1 MIQAKLKVTKGSSA
15 GKEIPISKAQFV
27 IGRAD
32 GCHLRPNSDAISR
45 RHCAVL
51 MRDDGVYA
59 KDLGSRNGT
68 FVNDVQITGKQKLEH
83 GDMLRVGPIGF
94 EVILVGAAE
103 QVSHKE
109 SSTPAVSAQGPAAGP
124 SRPSD
129 SRPSDSGMI
138 SEWLQDDNM
147 SSSST
152 SDDRTR
158 HFVLDETSKSV
169 THDTVEASAE
179 TTKIVKKRQ
188 KPEKKEPGK
197 LPLNAREQAKDSQEA
212 AAKMLRKMF
221 NRGT

>member
-1 MIQAKLKVTKGSSA
+1 
-15 GKEIPISKAQFV
+15 
-27 IGRAD
+27 
-32 GCHLRPNSDAISR
+32 
-45 RHCAVL
+45 
-51 MRDDGVYA
+51 
-59 KDLGSRNGT
+59 
-68 FVNDVQITGKQKLEH
+68 
-83 GDMLRVGPIGF
+83 
-94 EVILVGAAE
+94 
-103 QVSHKE
+103 
-109 SSTPAVSAQGPAAGP
+109 
-124 SRPSD
+124 
-129 SRPSDSGMI
+129 MI

-197 LPLNAREQAKDSQEA
+197 LALNAREQAKDSQEA